1 MEDEAVLGSGAGVPD
16 AVPDA
21 ASASACG
28 AGAAPAIAALRS
40 ALEVGRA
47 AVAGLGLW
55 SVATGDLRGV
65 LVELEALVRVA
76 QAAQVVVL
84 GEVAARGEALVPG
97 GLTPG
102 ERAVLARS
110 RAGDGRG
117 ELASVLGVHPA
128 TAARRQATVA
138 FVTGA
143 GLPAQRVARTGG
155 RGAGL
160 GEGAATGAALAAG
173 LVSVEAADVVAGT
186 VLDLPEH
193 YGPVGRAAVERVLLE
208 HAPEVSL
215 TVLRHH
221 AAGLLARAE
230 LSEAGEDA
238 LADGQAALEGSDLL
252 GRREERAHRRR
263 ELYCSPDLHG
273 TWHVRGRLAPEA
285 GATLMTAIE
294 ALAAP
299 EPSGEGGPDLRS
311 AAQRRADALVALAD
325 KALSAPPGSPTGVS
339 SEGGARA
346 RVVVTMDL
354 SALAGAVAGAGLL
367 ADDAPLSAGAVRR
380 LACDAE
386 VVPAVLGSRSEP
398 LDVGRAAYTVT
409 PAQRRALAIR
419 DRGCIGPDCDAP
431 VSRTQAHHVVHW
443 ADGGPTDLSNLALV
457 CGHDHRRV
465 HTGALVAHVV
475 DGRPVI
481 TRAGDPP
488 PASAPPPW
496 RARLEDLA
504 DELTDGLHHPDGTGR
519 DGRPDERGRPDE
531 PGRPDDPE
539 REPGRRSGAVDVVEP
554 GAADEVRRAR
564 ERGSRHVRPTD
575 ASCGPDP
582 SCPPDESP
590 PDESPPDV
598 SPPPGTSDLPG
609 GGGRTDLPTAPS
621 EPSST
626 QRADG
631 DDP

>member
-1 MEDEAVLGSGAGVPD
+1 MEDEVVPGAGVPD
-16 AVPDA
+16 AVPGA
-21 ASASACG
+21 AHEPVSG
-28 AGAAPAIAALRS
+28 AGAVPALAALRS
-40 ALEVGRA
+40 ALDAGRS
-47 AVAGLGLW
+47 AVAGLGVW
-55 SVATGDLRGV
+55 SVATSDLRAV
-65 LVELEALVRVA
+65 LSELESLVRVA

-117 ELASVLGVHPA
+117 ELAGVLGVHPA

-143 GLPAQRVARTGG
+143 GLPVQRVARTGG

-160 GEGAATGAALAAG
+160 GEGSATGAALAAG
-173 LVSVEAADVVAGT
+173 RVSVDAADVVAGT

-208 HAPEVSL
+208 HAPEVPL

-238 LADGQAALEGSDLL
+238 LAGGEAALEGADLL

-263 ELYCSPDLHG
+263 ELFCSPDLHG

-285 GATLMTAIE
+285 GAILMTALE

-299 EPSGEGGPDLRS
+299 EPSGEHGPDLRS
-311 AAQRRADALVALAD
+311 APQRRADALVALAD
-325 KALSAPPGSPTGVS
+325 KALSAPPGSPTGVPS
-339 SEGGARA
+339 AGGARA

-354 SALAGAVAGAGLL
+354 ASLTGEVAGAGLL
-367 ADDAPLSAGAVRR
+367 VDDAPLSAGAVRR

-386 VVPAVLGSRSEP
+386 VVPVVLGSRSEP

-419 DRGCIGPDCDAP
+419 DRGCIAPGCGAP
-431 VSRTQAHHVVHW
+431 VSRTHAHHVVHW

-465 HTGALVAHVV
+465 HTGALVAHLV

-488 PASAPPPW
+488 PATAPPPW

-504 DELTDGLHHPDGTGR
+504 HELTDELHHPDGGC
-519 DGRPDERGRPDE
+519 PAEE
-531 PGRPDDPE
+531 PGRAD
-539 REPGRRSGAVDVVEP
+539 GASSSP
-554 GAADEVRRAR
+554 A
-564 ERGSRHVRPTD
+564 P
-575 ASCGPDP
+575 
-582 SCPPDESP
+582 SP
-590 PDESPPDV
+590 PSTEGADDRADG
-598 SPPPGTSDLPG
+598 PPPGSVV
-609 GGGRTDLPTAPS
+609 
-621 EPSST
+621 E
-626 QRADG
+626 

>member
-1 MEDEAVLGSGAGVPD
+1 MEDEAVPGAGAGVPG
-16 AVPDA
+16 AVPGATPSEVVPCDVVPGDENVGA
-21 ASASACG
+21 ASPAVPSG
-28 AGAAPAIAALRS
+28 VMAGVEAVPALIALRS
-40 ALEVGRA
+40 ALAAGRS

-55 SVATGDLRGV
+55 SVATGDLRAV
-65 LVELEALVRVA
+65 LGELEALVRVA

-84 GEVAARGEALVPG
+84 GEVASRGEAVVPG

-102 ERAVLARS
+102 ERVVLARS

-117 ELASVLGVHPA
+117 ELAGVLGVHPA

-138 FVTGA
+138 FVTGS
-143 GLPAQRVARTGG
+143 GLPVQRVARTGG

-160 GEGAATGAALAAG
+160 GEGSATGAALAAG
-173 LVSVEAADVVAGT
+173 RVSVEAADVVAAT

-193 YGPVGRAAVERVLLE
+193 YGPAGRAAVERVLLE
-208 HAPEVSL
+208 HAPEVPL

-238 LADGQAALEGSDLL
+238 LAGGEAALEGADLL

-263 ELYCSPDLHG
+263 ELFCSPDLHG

-285 GATLMTAIE
+285 GATLMTALE

-299 EPSGEGGPDLRS
+299 EPSGERGPDLRS

-325 KALSAPPGSPTGVS
+325 KALSAPPGSPAGVPS
-339 SEGGARA
+339 AGGARA

-354 SALAGAVAGAGLL
+354 ASLTGEVAGAGLL
-367 ADDAPLSAGAVRR
+367 VDDAPLSAGAVRR

-386 VVPAVLGSRSEP
+386 VVPVVLGSRSEP

-419 DRGCIGPDCDAP
+419 DRGCIAPGCGAP
-431 VSRTQAHHVVHW
+431 VSRTHAHHVVHW
-443 ADGGPTDLSNLALV
+443 ADGGPSDLSNLALV

-488 PASAPPPW
+488 PTAAPPPW

-504 DELTDGLHHPDGTGR
+504 HELTDELHHPDGACAA
-519 DGRPDERGRPDE
+519 DESEPGPSVEPGPAVE
-531 PGRPDDPE
+531 PGRACEPRPSVEPE
-539 REPGRRSGAVDVVEP
+539 GAGPGRRPSRDGGLVDDGSWSGD
-554 GAADEVRRAR
+554 G
-564 ERGSRHVRPTD
+564 
-575 ASCGPDP
+575 
-582 SCPPDESP
+582 
-590 PDESPPDV
+590 
-598 SPPPGTSDLPG
+598 
-609 GGGRTDLPTAPS
+609 
-621 EPSST
+621 
-626 QRADG
+626 G

>member
-1 MEDEAVLGSGAGVPD
+1 MATADLRAVLS
-16 AVPDA
+16 
-21 ASASACG
+21 
-28 AGAAPAIAALRS
+28 
-40 ALEVGRA
+40 
-47 AVAGLGLW
+47 
-55 SVATGDLRGV
+55 
-65 LVELEALVRVA
+65 ELEALVRVS

-117 ELASVLGVHPA
+117 ELAGVLGVHPA

-138 FVTGA
+138 YVTGS

-160 GEGAATGAALAAG
+160 GEGTATGAALAAG
-173 LVSVEAADVVAGT
+173 LLSAEAADVVAGT

-193 YGPVGRAAVERVLLE
+193 YGPAGRAAVERVLLA
-208 HAPEVSL
+208 HAPEVPL

-230 LSEAGEDA
+230 LSEAGDDA
-238 LADGQAALEGSDLL
+238 PVEGGDLL

-285 GATLMTAIE
+285 GATLMTALE

-299 EPSGEGGPDLRS
+299 EPSGQHGPDLRS

-325 KALSAPPGSPTGVS
+325 KTLSAPPGSPTGVP

-354 SALAGAVAGAGLL
+354 PALTGAVAGAGLL

-419 DRGCIGPDCDAP
+419 DRGCIAPDCDAP

-465 HTGALVAHVV
+465 HTGALVAHLV

-488 PASAPPPW
+488 PATAPPPW

-504 DELTDGLHHPDGTGR
+504 HELTDELHHPDGTCAADESEPGPSVEPGGAGPGRRPGR
-519 DGRPDERGRPDE
+519 DGGLV
-531 PGRPDDPE
+531 DDGSP
-539 REPGRRSGAVDVVEP
+539 SGD
-554 GAADEVRRAR
+554 
-564 ERGSRHVRPTD
+564 
-575 ASCGPDP
+575 
-582 SCPPDESP
+582 
-590 PDESPPDV
+590 
-598 SPPPGTSDLPG
+598 
-609 GGGRTDLPTAPS
+609 
-621 EPSST
+621 
-626 QRADG
+626 DG

>member
-1 MEDEAVLGSGAGVPD
+1 MEDEAVPGPEAGVPD
-16 AVPDA
+16 AVPGA
-21 ASASACG
+21 AHEPVSG
-28 AGAAPAIAALRS
+28 AGAVPALAALRS
-40 ALEVGRA
+40 ALEAGRS

-55 SVATGDLRGV
+55 AVATADLRAV
-65 LVELEALVRVA
+65 LAELESLVRVA
-76 QAAQVVVL
+76 QAAQVAVL
-84 GEVAARGEALVPG
+84 GEVAARGEALVSG

-102 ERAVLARS
+102 ERVVLARS

-117 ELASVLGVHPA
+117 ELATVLGVHPA

-138 FVTGA
+138 FVTGS

-160 GEGAATGAALAAG
+160 GEGAATAAALAQG
-173 LVSVEAADVVAGT
+173 LVSAEAADVVAGT

-208 HAPEVSL
+208 HAPEVPL

-238 LADGQAALEGSDLL
+238 LVEGGDLL

-263 ELYCSPDLHG
+263 ELYCSPDLQG
-273 TWHVRGRLAPEA
+273 TWHLRGRLAPEA

-299 EPSGEGGPDLRS
+299 EPSGEQGPDLRS

-325 KALSAPPGSPTGVS
+325 RALSAPPGSPTGVP

-354 SALAGAVAGAGLL
+354 SALTGAVAGAGLL

-419 DRGCIGPDCDAP
+419 DRGCIAPGCDAP
-431 VSRTQAHHVVHW
+431 VSRTHAHHVVHW
-443 ADGGPTDLSNLALV
+443 ADAGPTDLSNLALV

-488 PASAPPPW
+488 PATAPPPW

-504 DELTDGLHHPDGTGR
+504 HELTDQLHHPDDPGR
-519 DGRPDERGRPDE
+519 AEDAS
-531 PGRPDDPE
+531 RPDDP
-539 REPGRRSGAVDVVEP
+539 GSSVET
-554 GAADEVRRAR
+554 G
-564 ERGSRHVRPTD
+564 
-575 ASCGPDP
+575 GP
-582 SCPPDESP
+582 
-590 PDESPPDV
+590 V
-598 SPPPGTSDLPG
+598 LPG
-609 GGGRTDLPTAPS
+609 DARALDGVGGPVRQVGPGDPEGSDGREVSAPL
-621 EPSST
+621 E
-626 QRADG
+626 
-631 DDP
+631 DPAEDEGGP